1 MNKVFH
7 LSSCDTCAKILKN
20 TNAASICALQDI
32 KINNIS
38 AEELDNLALK
48 VGSYE
53 ALFSRRALK
62 FRAMGLHEKTLS
74 EADYRELMLQEYTFL
89 KRPFIIIGDNVF
101 IGNAAKVTEAAKAF
115 IAQIRK

>member
-7 LSSCDTCAKILKN
+7 LSSCDTCKKILN
-20 TNAASICALQDI
+20 DTNAASVCTLQDI
-32 KINNIS
+32 KVTNIS
-38 AEELDNLALK
+38 AEELDDLAVK

-101 IGNAAKVTEAAKAF
+101 IGNTAKVIEAAK
-115 IAQIRK
+115 KVMSYEL

>member
-7 LSSCDTCAKILKN
+7 LSSCGTCKRILN
-20 TNAASICALQDI
+20 DTNAASVCELQDI
-32 KINNIS
+32 KITNIS
-38 AEELDNLALK
+38 AKELDNLAAK

-53 ALFSRRALK
+53 ALFSRKALK

-74 EADYRELMLQEYTFL
+74 EADYRELMLSEYTFL

-101 IGNAAKVTEAAKAF
+101 IGNTAKVTDAAKKF
-115 IAQIRK
+115 INDGL